1 MTYRTGF
8 IGATTEAA
16 TAWVGSQV
24 EDAKRIIVPFAGSGR
39 DIQSMAGPERT
50 IVSWDTQ
57 HYSAAI
63 VNGVFAAKSVE
74 TNVDKIRYRKGWTYE
89 NRPIKNIDERCA
101 GFIDWVADEGT
112 LFDHACMASAIVR
125 STLMGRMTQWY
136 ANVET
141 LYKRFLKAREYNST
155 FIGQPGEF
163 VHYEGS
169 VYDDFESDAIK
180 TDKYD
185 LMQVDPPKIVVGG
198 DVYSANFDFLNK
210 ALHGTVE
217 ELPKWN
223 WRDSLELFRK
233 LIIGVHAERVVFLY
247 VSGVRPAHEDV
258 RAMLEQYGT
267 IEEEKAFD
275 HRGRTDYGIVL
286 RRDA

>member
-1 MTYRTGF
+1 MAYRTGF

-16 TAWVGSQV
+16 TVWVGNQV
-24 EDAKRIIVPFAGSGR
+24 EDANRIIVPFAGSGR

-57 HYSAAI
+57 HYSNA
-63 VNGVFAAKSVE
+63 VVKGVFSSREAN
-74 TNVDKIRYRKGWTYE
+74 TNVDQIRYRKGWTYE

-141 LYKRFLKAREYNST
+141 LYKRFLKAREYNGGFT
-155 FIGQPGEF
+155 NQPGTF
-163 VHYEGS
+163 THYEGS
-169 VYDDFESDAIK
+169 FYD
-180 TDKYD
+180 YD
-185 LMQVDPPKIVVGG
+185 PDGQKLEEYDVMQVDPPKIVVGG

-210 ALHGTVE
+210 ALHGTVQD
-217 ELPKWN
+217 LPKWN
-223 WRDSLELFRK
+223 WRESLKLFEDLMAVK
-233 LIIGVHAERVVFLY
+233 AKKVVFLY
-247 VSGVRPAHEDV
+247 VSGVRPSYEDV
-258 RAMLEQYGT
+258 KAMLERYGE
-267 IEEEKAFD
+267 IEDEKAFD

-286 RRDA
+286 RRA